1 MALPLI
7 GWDDIGMKRLS
18 TWILGIAIIAASWP
32 ALAANAPAEKLRLWR
47 LDCGRLDENKERPW
61 AWQKVPTPTPC
72 YLIANGGRY
81 LLWDA
86 GVSKRALGNA
96 HPVAKLDRT
105 ISDQLADIGVRPEQ
119 IEFVGIS
126 HYHGDHTGQATQFPK
141 ARLLI
146 GAGDLA
152 ALKSPTPPGGTAP
165 THIQPWIDG
174 TAPVSALTEDH
185 DVFGDGRVM
194 MLAARGHTPGH
205 SVLLVKLATG
215 PVILAGD
222 LWFSHSDAIRA
233 TMPDFNTGRA
243 ETIASRDRVARL
255 AEKLD
260 AVVILQHEPADA
272 GKLPAFPQ
280 WAE

>member
-1 MALPLI
+1 MRVWQFALV
-7 GWDDIGMKRLS
+7 
-18 TWILGIAIIAASWP
+18 AF
-32 ALAANAPAEKLRLWR
+32 LAAPASAQQAQPAPAAALKLWR
-47 LDCGRLDENKERPW
+47 LDCGRLDENKARPW
-61 AWQKVPTPTPC
+61 AWQKVPTPCPC
-72 YLIANGGRY
+72 YLVAHGNRF

-105 ISDQLADIGVRPEQ
+105 ITDQLAQIGVKPAQ
-119 IEFVGIS
+119 IEFIGIS

-141 ARLLI
+141 AKLLI

-152 ALKSPTPPGGTAP
+152 ALKRSPPPGGAAP

-174 TAPVSALTEDH
+174 SAPVEALEEDR
-185 DVFGDGRVM
+185 DVFGDGRVTI
-194 MLAARGHTPGH
+194 LKTNGHTPGH
-205 SVLLVKLATG
+205 SSLLVKLSTG

-222 LWFSHSDAIRA
+222 LWFSHSDALRA

-243 ETIASRDRVARL
+243 ETIAARDRIGRM

-260 AVVILQHEPADA
+260 AVIILQHEPADVA
-272 GKLPAFPQ
+272 KLPVFPVA
-280 WAE
+280 AE